1 MRIARATST
10 TRRKLSS
17 WSSELLLWLFGFDDL
32 FHHESFHAT
41 ELLLKA
47 SGETAR
53 AVFEKNDETK
63 GEENEKD
70 DPKYPAEQSH
80 GRKPN

>member
-1 MRIARATST
+1 MTKG
-10 TRRKLSS
+10 RKL
-17 WSSELLLWLFGFDDL
+17 LLRLFGFADL
-32 FHHESFHAT
+32 FHHERFHAA
-41 ELLLKA
+41 EFFLKPG
-47 SGETAR
+47 GETTR

-70 DPKYPAEQSH
+70 DPKYPAQKSH